1 MRQIRDVVK
10 TLTSDARI
18 LALWLVMALIVPN
31 LALNITENYNGV
43 MKLVNLALPLGI
55 YLILISL
62 WKRIGVTTILFL
74 PIMLLGAF
82 QLVLLYLYGESIIAV
97 DMF

>member
-62 WKRIGVTTILFL
+62 WNW
-74 PIMLLGAF
+74 MLLMI
-82 QLVLLYLYGESIIAV
+82 L
-97 DMF
+97 